1 MLLVH
6 RVESLTPGLYA
17 APREAAVTERLR
29 AAMDPGFLWQRPP
42 ACPPGLELYLLKE
55 GDALS
60 VARTISCHQE
70 IAADGVFTLG
80 MLADYERILRERGAW
95 WYRRLFWEAGV
106 LGQALY
112 LEAEAIGIRATG
124 IGCYFDDL
132 FHGLLGLKGREFQD
146 LYRFHGGRSRGGPP
160 YSDAA
165 ALRPSRPQRDLSR

>member
-1 MLLVH
+1 
-6 RVESLTPGLYA
+6 
-17 APREAAVTERLR
+17 VTERLR
-29 AAMDPGFLWQRPP
+29 AAMDPGFLWKRPP
-42 ACPPGLELYLLKE
+42 ACPPELELYLLKE
-55 GDALS
+55 GDALG

-80 MLADYERILRERGAW
+80 MVADYEWILRERGAW

-132 FHGLLGLKGREFQD
+132 FHGLLGIGAAATQGGREFQD
-146 LYRFHGGRSRGGPP
+146 LYHFTVGGPVEDLRIQTLPPYAHPEREEREGNSALAAEGRSPE
-160 YSDAA
+160 
-165 ALRPSRPQRDLSR
+165 RPSP